1 MVINSTQ
8 FIYFC
13 ISFKTES
20 PINGSTKLKIKFSIV
35 DDAVTKAS
43 HKLKDF
49 CLFSISIR
57 VIASIQINS
66 KSKSVLSQ
74 QRKQQLKCT
83 ANFSLESSGH
93 GKITNYHKAK
103 IEDQKSLAFI

>member
-1 MVINSTQ
+1 VVINSTQ
-8 FIYFC
+8 FIHFC

-49 CLFSISIR
+49 LFVYPYESLLPYK
-57 VIASIQINS
+57 SIQNQNQFCHS
-66 KSKSVLSQ
+66 K
-74 QRKQQLKCT
+74 
-83 ANFSLESSGH
+83 ESS
-93 GKITNYHKAK
+93 
-103 IEDQKSLAFI
+103 S